1 MNSASEVAGGLVGYK
16 MLSTEEYGYNISG
29 ISDKLRPSY
38 KSLRRKLQ
46 EEDFINQN
54 FFLHF
59 RPVLSI
65 HLFFLYLMSRMSLAL
80 SLPCRARSCV
90 WIKRIASPL
99 T

>member
-1 MNSASEVAGGLVGYK
+1 MF
-16 MLSTEEYGYNISG
+16 STEEYGYKISG
-29 ISDKLRPSY
+29 ISDKLRPSH
-38 KSLRRKLQ
+38 KSLRRKLK
-46 EEDFINQN
+46 EEDFSNQN

-65 HLFFLYLMSRMSLAL
+65 NFFLYLMSRMSLAL